1 MVGLRVEMIPTFSKA
16 SFYFVPV
23 SATGKVCS
31 LAFWS
36 SQAEE
41 EKNLAVGNLLPKQSF
56 HKLRHF
62 VFEFHFGTYMYSTMG
77 KKIPVTTIF
86 SL

>member
-1 MVGLRVEMIPTFSKA
+1 MIPTFSKA
-16 SFYFVPV
+16 SFYSVPV

-62 VFEFHFGTYMYSTMG
+62 VLEFQFKKYAAVFQLQSVYMSIG
-77 KKIPVTTIF
+77 RNCK
-86 SL
+86 